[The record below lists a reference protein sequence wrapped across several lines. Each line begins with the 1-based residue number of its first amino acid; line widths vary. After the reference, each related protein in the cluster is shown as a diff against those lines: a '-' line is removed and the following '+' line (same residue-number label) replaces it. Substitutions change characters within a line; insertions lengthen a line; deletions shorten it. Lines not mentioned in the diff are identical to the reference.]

1 MNKSVRYW
9 SRDEIENIVKDKNID
24 RTRFHEFSKF
34 EYEKVIKKFYYSFC
48 DYSVCK
54 EISSLS
60 YVWLKFRRNLIKTA
74 TVSENVGW
82 NNMLNAIT
90 EEMEYNWNKKLYLIL
105 SDGWVYEGY
114 IDEIITVLGETTG
127 NVEDFYIVSLD
138 FDCMVAY
145 CDDGGCLVFYRNS
158 ETIKF

>member
-1 MNKSVRYW
+1 MKKSVRYW

-34 EYEKVIKKFYYSFC
+34 EYEKVINKFYYSFC

-60 YVWLKFRRNLIKTA
+60 YVWLKFRRNLIETA

-82 NNMLNAIT
+82 NNMLNTIT

-114 IDEIITVLGETTG
+114 IDEIITVLGEVTG

-145 CDDGGCLVFYRNS
+145 CDDGECLVFYRNS

>member
-1 MNKSVRYW
+1 MKKSVRYW

-24 RTRFHEFSKF
+24 RTRFHEYSKS
-34 EYEKVIKKFYYSFC
+34 EYEKVIHKFYYSFC

-82 NNMLNAIT
+82 NNMLNTIT

-114 IDEIITVLGETTG
+114 IDEIITVLGEVTG

-138 FDCMVAY
+138 FDSMVAY
-145 CDDGGCLVFYRNS
+145 CDDGDCLVFYKN
-158 ETIKF
+158 K